1 MSPIAIAKGYSSAF
15 THVVRNYANFSEQ
28 KELFTQQK
36 SQIPIMLVWEPNM
49 AAVSLFCTPMWPV

>member
-15 THVVRNYANFSEQ
+15 THVVSNYANFSEQ

-36 SQIPIMLVWEPNM
+36 SQIPI
-49 AAVSLFCTPMWPV
+49 